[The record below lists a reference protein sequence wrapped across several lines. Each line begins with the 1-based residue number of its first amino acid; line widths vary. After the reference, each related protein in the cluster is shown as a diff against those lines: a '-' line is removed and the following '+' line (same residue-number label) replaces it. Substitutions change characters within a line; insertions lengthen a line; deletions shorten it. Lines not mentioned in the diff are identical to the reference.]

1 MTIFTPRKSLECQI
15 LVTTSQVTTFD
26 MSIQL
31 QLYGRLMQ
39 LEIIAAVP
47 NWAQQRR
54 ADISVS
60 CTRQG
65 KVGKV
70 ARFEGV
76 YVSNALT
83 ITDLGYS
90 RLICSE
96 LACGLAPSGESG

>member
-15 LVTTSQVTTFD
+15 LVRTSQVTTFD

-54 ADISVS
+54 AYISVS
-60 CTRQG
+60 CTRQ
-65 KVGKV
+65 GKV